1 MKITKIM
8 AMLGPGIVWAA
19 TSIGVSHI
27 VQATRAG
34 ADFGFALLGFI
45 LLAHVIKYPFF
56 LFGPKYAGLTGKSLL
71 DGYRAVGN
79 WAFYLFLTL
88 TFITMFFVQSG
99 VTIVT
104 AALAMNLFGDV
115 LSLSQWAAVVLS
127 IVCAVLLIG
136 HYKMLNAL
144 LKWMMFILVICSV
157 IAWFAAI
164 GRLGFTPS
172 GAGPTINLGTTV
184 SIAFIVALIGWMPT
198 AVEVSVWHSL
208 WILSRGAKPGPENA
222 RNATTDFNIGY
233 AVSLLLAIIFLWLG
247 ALLMFG
253 QGDGFADSAAA
264 FAGQLVGIYSNA
276 LGHWSWLL
284 MAVVTFVALF
294 STTFAVADGFPQ
306 VWKRAYLMSRDEQP
320 ATKPQGNTGAKP
332 QAQSRAG
339 SVVYCLALAVLALGS
354 WWIITDFSADIKSLL
369 DFVTTVS
376 FVSAPIYAWLNYK
389 VMMGDDVSP
398 EYKPQGWFRIY
409 TLCCLSVLTL
419 FSVFFVCWKIMG

>member
-1 MKITKIM
+1 MKLTKIFTL
-8 AMLGPGIVWAA
+8 LGPGIVWAA

-45 LLAHVIKYPFF
+45 VLAHVIKYPFF
-56 LFGPKYAGLTGKSLL
+56 LFGPRYAGLTGKSLL
-71 DGYRAVGN
+71 DGYKNVGS

-88 TFITMFFVQSG
+88 TFLTMFFVQSG

-115 LSLSQWAAVVLS
+115 MSLSQWAALVLT
-127 IVCAVLLIG
+127 IVCAVLIIG
-136 HYKMLNAL
+136 HYKLLNTL
-144 LKWMMFILVICSV
+144 LKWMMLVLVVCSL
-157 IAWFAAI
+157 IAWFAAV
-164 GRLGFTPS
+164 GKLGFTPS
-172 GAGPTINLGTTV
+172 AQAPEISLTSAA

-198 AVEVSVWHSL
+198 AIEISVWHSL
-208 WILSRGAKPGPENA
+208 WTISRGNKPGKETA
-222 RNATTDFNIGY
+222 KNATIDFNIGY
-233 AVSLLLAIIFLWLG
+233 LTSFVLAIIFVWLG

-253 QGDGFADSAAA
+253 QGDGFAKGAAA

-276 LGHWSWLL
+276 LGDWSWLL

-306 VWKRAYLMSRDEQP
+306 VWKRASVMI
-320 ATKPQGNTGAKP
+320 AKNP
-332 QAQSRAG
+332 TAETDKRANK
-339 SVVYCLALAVLALGS
+339 VYIISLAILAIGS
-354 WWIITDFSADIKSLL
+354 WWIISDFAADIKALL

-389 VMMGDDVSP
+389 VIMGADV
-398 EYKPQGWFRIY
+398 EDELKPQGWFKVY
-409 TLCCLSVLTL
+409 TLSCLVVLTV
-419 FSVFFVCWKIMG
+419 FSMFFLWWKFLS